1 MNLYLFSSTPTDA
14 PAPTPESWIEWF
26 QRLPPLL
33 APDDAWTLGA
43 IIVAC
48 VALSIYLEQT
58 YRWAAKLSGPVLCLV
73 AAMLLTNLKIMPPEA
88 PVYGLVNKYLVPVA
102 LPLLLFRAD
111 VLHIVRTTGQMF
123 VAFHI
128 SVLGTIL
135 GAVLA
140 TVLFSDAFERV
151 PAVAGIMTGSYI
163 GGAVNFIAIKNS
175 FGVSEDLTN
184 PLLVADNFIMAAMF
198 IALLGIAGS
207 KFFLRHYPH
216 PHSTAADTR
225 QTQSLA
231 AQYWKPKQIS
241 LLDLAKALAVAVVIA
256 AVSSKLSAWIL
267 PETDPARKPQATVA
281 AVQGAEAPGM
291 DGAGE
296 ESSGRSAAETNG
308 PAKATARDIGA
319 SFAREVIGNPFV
331 LITFFSVLAAT
342 LLHGRLEKIGGAEE
356 LGAYLLY
363 IFFFVIGLPAD
374 LVAVV
379 LNVPTMFLFCLVIAL
394 VNLAMTL
401 ALGKLLRFSLEE
413 LTLCVNAS
421 LGGAPSAAAMAIAKG
436 WPKLVLPAL
445 LVGIWGYVI
454 GTLLGVLVGKMLMLC
469 F

>member
-1 MNLYLFSSTPTDA
+1 MNWYLLSSVPTNA
-14 PAPTPESWIEWF
+14 PAQEAESWIEWF
-26 QRLPPLL
+26 QHLSPLL
-33 APDDAWTLGA
+33 GPDEAWTLGA
-43 IIVAC
+43 IIVAG
-48 VALSIYLEQT
+48 VALSIYLEQS

-73 AAMLLTNLKIMPPEA
+73 AAMLLTNLKVMPPEA
-88 PVYGLVNKYLVPVA
+88 PVYALVNEYLVPVA
-102 LPLLLFRAD
+102 LSLLLFRAD
-111 VLHIVRTTGQMF
+111 VFHIVRTTRKMF
-123 VAFHI
+123 LAFHI

-140 TVLFSDAFERV
+140 TVLFRDAFDRV

-175 FGVSEDLTN
+175 FQVSENLTD

-198 IALLGIAGS
+198 IALLWIAGS
-207 KFFLRHYPH
+207 RLFLRHYPH
-216 PHSTAADTR
+216 PHSTEGDT
-225 QTQSLA
+225 QQNQSLA
-231 AQYWKPKQIS
+231 AQYWKPKQVS
-241 LLDLAKALAVAVVIA
+241 LLDLAKAVAVAVVIA
-256 AVSSKLSAWIL
+256 AVSSKLSASIL
-267 PETDPARKPQATVA
+267 PETNGSPEA
-281 AVQGAEAPGM
+281 A
-291 DGAGE
+291 AGNM
-296 ESSGRSAAETNG
+296 A
-308 PAKATARDIGA
+308 A
-319 SFAREVIGNPFV
+319 SFAREVIGNQFV

-342 LLHGRLEKIGGAEE
+342 LLRGRLEKVGGAEE

-394 VNLAMTL
+394 VNLVVTL
-401 ALGKLLRFSLEE
+401 VLGKVLGFSLEE

-445 LVGIWGYVI
+445 LAGIWGYVI
-454 GTLLGVLVGKMLMLC
+454 GTFLGILVGKMLTLW